1 MKTALILGLLI
12 CTCFI
17 PYSFGSDTV
26 LLIPD
31 RRHAAEAP
39 PEGWCGEVSIQ
50 MASLYYGAFFKQY
63 FIHHLTNPDHPDLYA
78 YEIPG
83 TLDALQIEY
92 EKWSYS
98 NNNINQF
105 FNWMTQNISNDY
117 PIFFGAKIYPTYH
130 PEWFLDHF
138 MIAKGYTETSLIYNT
153 NWGYEEEKSFD
164 ALSSTSTTGISI
176 ENSYKKYLGIA
187 IKGFKKNN
195 TKSYPLHF
203 YVENSTSSSISGRI
217 KIDSLTVGKKYT
229 LLRFHQLSDI
239 KTNRYNIDNAEE
251 FEHFTATES
260 SYTTNKDIS
269 TSGTCIFVCI
279 AYTIPTIS
287 NKQNMD
293 VRIYPNPTQDRLFI
307 DSPEINTHPVIFS
320 ISNSLG
326 KEVLVGKLYNN
337 SIDTSNLKPGVYFI
351 KITKDA
357 GTVTRKII
365 IQ

>member
-39 PEGWCGEVSIQ
+39 PEGWCGEASIQ

-98 NNNINQF
+98 NNNIHQF
-105 FNWMTQNISNDY
+105 FDWMTQNIDNDY

-203 YVENSTSSSISGRI
+203 YVQSTSSSTVSGI
-217 KIDSLTVGKKYT
+217 IEIDSLSIGKQYV
-229 LLRFHQLSDI
+229 LARFDELNDI
-239 KTNRYNIDNAEE
+239 KAETYNLDDAAEYE
-251 FEHFTATES
+251 YFTASDNVYRVSKTIE
-260 SYTTNKDIS
+260 
-269 TSGTCIFVCI
+269 TSGT
-279 AYTIPTIS
+279 S
-287 NKQNMD
+287 
-293 VRIYPNPTQDRLFI
+293 IYKCI
-307 DSPEINTHPVIFS
+307 DSQIPAS
-320 ISNSLG
+320 IKKKNQL
-326 KEVLVGKLYNN
+326 N
-337 SIDTSNLKPGVYFI
+337 
-351 KITKDA
+351 
-357 GTVTRKII
+357 
-365 IQ
+365 